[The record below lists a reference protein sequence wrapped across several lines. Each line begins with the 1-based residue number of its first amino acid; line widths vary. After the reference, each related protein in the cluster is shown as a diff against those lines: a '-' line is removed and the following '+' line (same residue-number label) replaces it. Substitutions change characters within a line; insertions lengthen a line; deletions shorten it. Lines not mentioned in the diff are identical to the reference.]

1 MNQFKIKAWLKENKK
16 SWYIWLMLISLS
28 LFFTFLQQKDNK
40 KGKIQIRNLDTYI
53 PKDFVLVPVEL
64 SNGPSLDGLLEYK
77 GIVDLYI
84 GDPVKQRAEKVAES
98 VKIIRSPRN
107 PSYFAVLVPEE
118 NASFL
123 IQRFQAFHAVIQNP
137 EQQKKTKIYPVTK
150 KRKRTIIIE
159 LDNSSHF

>member
-16 SWYIWLMLISLS
+16 SGCIWLMFISLS
-28 LFFTFLQQKDNK
+28 LCFTFMQQTDNK
-40 KGKIQIRNLDTYI
+40 KEKIQARNLDTYI
-53 PKDFVLVPVEL
+53 PENFVLVPVEL

-77 GIVDLYI
+77 GIVDLYT

-107 PSYFAVLVPEE
+107 PSYFAVLVPDEK
-118 NASFL
+118 ASFL
-123 IQRFQAFHAVIQNP
+123 IQHFKAFHAVIQNP
-137 EQQKKTKIYPVTK
+137 DQQKKTKIYPLTK